1 MIEILIGAAC
11 FSVLGYYG
19 YLMMQLWDLRQE
31 RKKENKRRFD

>member
-1 MIEILIGAAC
+1 MIEIIIGAAC

-31 RKKENKRRFD
+31 KKENKRRFD